1 MLKLCAR
8 LRKTEKDG
16 GFAAIG
22 SFCDRIRLGRTNLF
36 YQHFARV
43 SSSEKAALGSVK
55 TFLGDRENCHR

>member
-8 LRKTEKDG
+8 LRKTEKDR

-36 YQHFARV
+36 YPHFARV
-43 SSSEKAALGSVK
+43 RSNEKAALGSVK
-55 TFLGDRENCHR
+55 TFLGDRENCLR

>member
-8 LRKTEKDG
+8 LGKTGKDG

-22 SFCDRIRLGRTNLF
+22 SFYDRIQPGLTSLF
-36 YQHFARV
+36 YPHFARV

-55 TFLGDRENCHR
+55 TFLGDRENCLR